1 MKDMRKVMQKVL
13 NVNKIILFCFILFC
27 LSSCS
32 SIINK
37 NARQINSSNYI
48 IKSYKSK
55 SGETL
60 LKINTF
66 DKDLYNESLTPIVV
80 LNNIHFLKNH
90 LFDVGIGKH
99 NIKIGHPSKISIY
112 IKDLVV
118 KQGDSI
124 VINAYLKD
132 DPTPIVD

>member
-1 MKDMRKVMQKVL
+1 MQKAKRKRLSIPKLWIIVL
-13 NVNKIILFCFILFC
+13 CVF
-27 LSSCS
+27 LSCKVKEIGS
-32 SIINK
+32 
-37 NARQINSSNYI
+37 INSSNYI

-118 KQGDSI
+118 RQGDSI